1 MPFSELEMK
10 QQIKEYLNRYVH
22 FEEEEVDQFFSRLQH
37 KAFPKKSYL
46 LQAGKTCRHKFFL
59 VKGLVRCFYID
70 DQGTDRTVQFAI
82 ENWWVT
88 NMESF
93 LREKPS
99 QVSIQAM
106 EDTEILLLTKN
117 NLDELYEAIPKL
129 ERLFRITTENMLVAI
144 QNRHEFYMKKS
155 GREKYDLI
163 LEHIPELAQRVP
175 QYILASYLEMTP
187 EHLSA
192 LRKIGR

>member
-1 MPFSELEMK
+1 MSFSELEMK
-10 QQIKEYLNRYVH
+10 QQVNEYLNRYVD
-22 FEEEEVDQFFSRLQH
+22 FEEEEINQFYSLLQH
-37 KAFPKKSYL
+37 RVFPKKSYL
-46 LQAGKTCRHKFFL
+46 LRAGKTCKHKFFL
-59 VKGLVRCFYID
+59 IKGLVRCFYID
-70 DQGTDRTVQFAI
+70 DHGTDRTVQFAI

-88 NMESF
+88 SMESF
-93 LREKPS
+93 LKEKPS

-106 EDTEILLLTKN
+106 EDTEVLMLSKN
-117 NLDELYEAIPKL
+117 NLNELYEAIPKL

-163 LEHIPELAQRVP
+163 LEHIPQLAQRVP

-192 LRKIGR
+192 LRKTVR